1 MALRIAK
8 GMFRLWL
15 VLSGLW
21 VGGMAL
27 ETWRELA
34 YLIPA
39 DMRWEYIQFNAEVA
53 LIPPIFVFVV
63 ASTFGWAFR
72 GFRQ

>member
-1 MALRIAK
+1 
-8 GMFRLWL
+8 MFRLWL

-34 YLIPA
+34 YGIIPA
-39 DMRWEYIQFNAEVA
+39 AGARSTDDDRWEYIQFNAEAA

-63 ASTFGWAFR
+63 ASAFGWAFR
-72 GFRQ
+72 GFR